1 MEELNITQWYPY
13 EQKTAPEVAD
23 CLQAVLDRMDA
34 DQSELLFTKT
44 ALLIAPGY
52 PFKLVDQLV
61 TNFHQPRSTLLLLV
75 AAFAGDKW
83 KNAYTYALEH
93 DFRFLSY
100 GDACLF
106 FRN

>member
-1 MEELNITQWYPY
+1 
-13 EQKTAPEVAD
+13 
-23 CLQAVLDRMDA
+23 
-34 DQSELLFTKT
+34 
-44 ALLIAPGY
+44 GY
-52 PFKLVDQLV
+52 PFKLVDLLV

-83 KNAYTYALEH
+83 KSAYAYALEH

-106 FRN
+106 FRS